1 MPGSTRIAWSRAQ
14 PDSVVT
20 TFRCPPWRK
29 PATAFAYLN
38 FAEDATSITGS
49 ARAALWA
56 LAKRVDYRSGRVNM
70 HLQDVATKAGLRC
83 RKACRRALNE
93 LIDLGVLTEM
103 ANARQPE
110 DDKPRPRTFQ
120 LHVPEG
126 YRAESPI
133 GGVPGGK
140 PHTYGVESPVGTGRK
155 APYTK
160 ERAPGRA
167 STNEVEADDLDCT
180 SPGQCRWV
188 NQPGYEWHCLA
199 CGRIRSECDERTE
212 V

>member
-14 PDSVVT
+14 PDSDVT
-20 TFRCPPWRK
+20 TFQCPSWRK

-38 FAEDATSITGS
+38 FAEDAESIMGS
-49 ARAALWA
+49 PRAVLYALCKA
-56 LAKRVDYRSGRVNM
+56 VDYRSGCVDM

-93 LIDLGVLTEM
+93 LIALGVLTETV
-103 ANARQPE
+103 NERQPE

-126 YRAESPI
+126 YRPQSPI
-133 GGVPGGK
+133 GGVPGAK

-155 APYTK
+155 APYT
-160 ERAPGRA
+160 EEPAPGRA
-167 STNEVEADDLDCT
+167 SSHEADDLDCT
-180 SPGQCRWV
+180 SPGQCRWAF
-188 NQPGYEWHCLA
+188 QPGHEWHCLG